1 MICLLNPKFEV
12 VKYDLKELPIEFIG
26 RGEVKGFTFKQLE
39 RSNTACIYEVTDTLS
54 EKWYEVFKL
63 KINKRFS
70 CYAYPKSKSFGVS
83 AWTCKTLDKANKVSN
98 GLNGRVTD

>member
-1 MICLLNPKFEV
+1 MVCLLNSEFEI

-26 RGEVKGFTFKQLE
+26 RGEVKGFVFKKLT
-39 RSNTACIYEVTDTLS
+39 RSNEACIYEVTDTLA

-63 KINKRFS
+63 KINRRFN

-83 AWTCKTLDKANKVSN
+83 AWTCKTLDKASKVYN
-98 GLNGRVTD
+98 DLNGRGNG